1 MNPSRRQSSTMSPS
15 SFAERHPI
23 TRRLLVGASILG
35 VLTACGTAALQHE
48 EERLTFRVVKETPGW
63 YVGLPDGVHEF
74 DIPVS
79 SDADAQRIHAWWWP
93 AKNPNAPT
101 VLYLHGTRWSLTG
114 QVFRLAQLRAFGF
127 SVLAIDY
134 RGFGKSDGEL
144 PSEKTVY
151 EDAHAAW
158 DWLVAQQ
165 PDPAR
170 RYIYGHSLGGAVA
183 VDLAASLSKQDAPSE
198 SALADAA
205 STARAS
211 QPLTQRD
218 SATAAKSKLATANQ
232 AAAQPGALAGGL
244 IVESSFTTLADMARE
259 VTYAWLP
266 VGLLMSQKFDSMS
279 KMAKVAMPVLV
290 VHGAADRFVP
300 SRFSQQLYD
309 AATSPKTL
317 LLVEGGSHNNSMRTG
332 ADQYRKALG
341 QLFGLRIYGAE
352 DLGAAVAD
360 DSGG

>member
-1 MNPSRRQSSTMSPS
+1 MSPS

-23 TRRLLVGASILG
+23 ARRLLVGASILG

-63 YVGLPDGVHEF
+63 YAGLPDGVDEF
-74 DIPVS
+74 DMPVS
-79 SDADAQRIHAWWWP
+79 RDADAQRIHAWWWP
-93 AKNPNAPT
+93 AKNPNAPA
-101 VLYLHGTRWSLTG
+101 VLYLHGSRWSLTG
-114 QVFRLAQLRAFGF
+114 QVFRLEQLRAFGF

-134 RGFGKSDGEL
+134 RGFGKSDGDL

-158 DWLVAQQ
+158 DWLVARQ

-170 RYIYGHSLGGAVA
+170 RFIYGHSLGGAVA
-183 VDLAASLSKQDAPSE
+183 VDLAASLSEPDAPSA
-198 SALADAA
+198 SALAGAA
-205 STARAS
+205 STEPS
-211 QPLTQRD
+211 VQPPTQRV
-218 SATAAKSKLATANQ
+218 SAPEAKSRFATADQ
-232 AAAQPGALAGGL
+232 AASRPGASAGGL

-279 KMAKVAMPVLV
+279 KMAKVTMPVLV
-290 VHGAADRFVP
+290 VHGVADRFVP

-309 AATSPKTL
+309 AATSPKKL
-317 LLVEGGSHNNSMRTG
+317 LLVEGGSHNNSMRDG

-341 QLFGLRIYGAE
+341 QLFGLGIHGA
-352 DLGAAVAD
+352 DGLGAAVAAHR
-360 DSGG
+360 SGV

>member
-1 MNPSRRQSSTMSPS
+1 MSPS

-23 TRRLLVGASILG
+23 ARRLLVGVAILG

-63 YVGLPDGVHEF
+63 YAGLPNGVHEF
-74 DIPVS
+74 DIPVNR
-79 SDADAQRIHAWWWP
+79 DADAQRIHAWWWP
-93 AKNPNAPT
+93 AKNPNAPA

-114 QVFRLAQLRAFGF
+114 QVFRLEQLRAFGF

-134 RGFGKSDGEL
+134 RGFGQSDGDL

-158 DWLVAQQ
+158 EWLVAQQ

-170 RYIYGHSLGGAVA
+170 RFIYGHSLGGAVA
-183 VDLAASLSKQDAPSE
+183 VDLAASLSRQDAPSE
-198 SALADAA
+198 TALVDAA
-205 STARAS
+205 STEPAV
-211 QPLTQRD
+211 QPRVQRV
-218 SATAAKSKLATANQ
+218 SAPKAKSKSVAAYQ
-232 AAAQPGALAGGL
+232 AALRPGTPAGGL

-266 VGLLMSQKFDSMS
+266 LGLLMSQKFDSIS

-290 VHGAADRFVP
+290 VHGVADRFVP

-341 QLFGLRIYGAE
+341 QLFGLTLHGAE
-352 DLGAAVAD
+352 ELGAAVAD
-360 DSGG
+360 DGG

>member
-1 MNPSRRQSSTMSPS
+1 
-15 SFAERHPI
+15 
-23 TRRLLVGASILG
+23 
-35 VLTACGTAALQHE
+35 
-48 EERLTFRVVKETPGW
+48 VVKETPGW
-63 YVGLPDGVHEF
+63 YAGLPDGVHEF
-74 DIPVS
+74 DIPVN
-79 SDADAQRIHAWWWP
+79 DGADAQRIHAWWWP
-93 AKNPNAPT
+93 AENPNAPA

-114 QVFRLAQLRAFGF
+114 QVFRLEQLRDFGF

-134 RGFGKSDGEL
+134 RGFGESDGDQ
-144 PSEKTVY
+144 PSERTVY

-158 DWLVAQQ
+158 DWLVARQ

-170 RYIYGHSLGGAVA
+170 RFIYGHSLGGAVA
-183 VDLAASLSKQDAPSE
+183 VDLAASLSEQGEQGEQGTPSTSAPAGGEATE
-198 SALADAA
+198 SSVQPVTRRVPAAAKLKIASADQAA
-205 STARAS
+205 SLRGS
-211 QPLTQRD
+211 P
-218 SATAAKSKLATANQ
+218 
-232 AAAQPGALAGGL
+232 AGGL
-244 IVESSFTTLADMARE
+244 IVESSFTSLADMARE
-259 VTYAWLP
+259 VTFAWLP

-279 KMAKVAMPVLV
+279 KMAQVTMPVLV

-341 QLFGLRIYGAE
+341 QLFGLRIYGVE

>member
-1 MNPSRRQSSTMSPS
+1 MSPS

-23 TRRLLVGASILG
+23 TRRLLVGVAILG

-63 YVGLPDGVHEF
+63 YAGLPNGVREF
-74 DIPVS
+74 DIPVNR
-79 SDADAQRIHAWWWP
+79 DADAQRIHAWWWP
-93 AKNPNAPT
+93 AKNPNAPA

-114 QVFRLAQLRAFGF
+114 QVFRLEQLRAFGF

-134 RGFGKSDGEL
+134 RGFGKSDGDL

-170 RYIYGHSLGGAVA
+170 RFIYGHSLGGAVA
-183 VDLAASLSKQDAPSE
+183 VDLAASLSRHDEPSE
-198 SALADAA
+198 SALADVA
-205 STARAS
+205 STEPAVPPRA
-211 QPLTQRD
+211 QRV
-218 SATAAKSKLATANQ
+218 SAPNAKSRLATAYQ
-232 AAAQPGALAGGL
+232 AALRPGTPAGGL

-266 VGLLMSQKFDSMS
+266 LGLLMSQKFDSIS

-290 VHGAADRFVP
+290 VHGVADRFVP

-341 QLFGLRIYGAE
+341 QLFGLTLYGAE
-352 DLGAAVAD
+352 VGAAVAD
-360 DSGG
+360 DGG

>member
-1 MNPSRRQSSTMSPS
+1 MSPS

-23 TRRLLVGASILG
+23 TRRLLVGVAILG

-63 YVGLPDGVHEF
+63 YAGLPNGVREF
-74 DIPVS
+74 DITVNR
-79 SDADAQRIHAWWWP
+79 DADAQRIHAWWWP

-134 RGFGKSDGEL
+134 RGFGKSDGDL

-170 RYIYGHSLGGAVA
+170 RFIYGHSLGGAVA
-183 VDLAASLSKQDAPSE
+183 VDLAASLGKEDASSASVLIGGAATE
-198 SALADAA
+198 SAGQPLLQGVSVPAAEAKFASADQAA
-205 STARAS
+205 SR
-211 QPLTQRD
+211 
-218 SATAAKSKLATANQ
+218 
-232 AAAQPGALAGGL
+232 PGAAAGGL

-266 VGLLMSQKFDSMS
+266 LGLLMSQKFDSIS

-290 VHGAADRFVP
+290 VHGVADRFVP

-341 QLFGLRIYGAE
+341 QLFGLSLYGAE

-360 DSGG
+360 DGG

>member
-1 MNPSRRQSSTMSPS
+1 MSPS

-23 TRRLLVGASILG
+23 TRRLLVGAAILG

-63 YVGLPDGVHEF
+63 YAGLPDGVHEF
-74 DIPVS
+74 DIPVNR
-79 SDADAQRIHAWWWP
+79 DADAQRIHAWWWP
-93 AKNPNAPT
+93 AKDPNAPA

-114 QVFRLAQLRAFGF
+114 QVFRLEQLRAFGF

-134 RGFGKSDGEL
+134 RGFGKSDGDL

-170 RYIYGHSLGGAVA
+170 RFIYGHSLGGAVA
-183 VDLAASLSKQDAPSE
+183 VDLAASLSRQDAPSE
-198 SALADAA
+198 TALADAA
-205 STARAS
+205 STEPVVQPPAQRVSAS
-211 QPLTQRD
+211 NAKSRF
-218 SATAAKSKLATANQ
+218 ATAYQ
-232 AAAQPGALAGGL
+232 AALRPTTPAGGL

-266 VGLLMSQKFDSMS
+266 LGLLMSQKFDSIS

-290 VHGAADRFVP
+290 VHGVADRFVP

-309 AATSPKTL
+309 AATSPKRL

-341 QLFGLRIYGAE
+341 QLFGLSLYGAE
-352 DLGAAVAD
+352 DLSAAVAD
-360 DSGG
+360 GGG